1 MPDKAW
7 KVWERTVARDL
18 GGERTGPTGRDLPDV
33 TGINLLAPECK
44 YQKRLAYREAD
55 WEQAR
60 ENAKNVGP
68 MHMPALFLKERGGQ
82 RIRVVMDYP
91 DFVILYHL
99 ARWAHLNRPKEDT
112 LGV

>member
-33 TGINLLAPECK
+33 KGIWLLAPECK

-60 ENAKNVGP
+60 ENAEGVGLV
-68 MHMPALFLKERGGQ
+68 PALFLKERGGK
-82 RIRVVMDYP
+82 RIRVVMDYA
-91 DFVILYHL
+91 DFLELYRL
-99 ARWAHLNRPKEDT
+99 ANPKEEQ
-112 LGV
+112 LG